1 MVVVFDLNSDSTRSD
16 LGDAMGNLAA
26 MYGSL
31 GRHQDAVVLQE
42 KTLEF
47 RRRVLPENHSDIG
60 ESCVNISISYHRAG
74 DFRRAIERAR
84 EALRIFQ
91 ATLPPSHPHLKTAQ
105 ELVRL
110 IQGDIARRA

>member
-1 MVVVFDLNSDSTRSD
+1 MVVIFDLNSDLTRSD

-26 MYGSL
+26 IYGKL

-60 ESCVNISISYHRAG
+60 ESCVNISISYQQAG
-74 DFRRAIERAR
+74 DFRRAIEMAR

-91 ATLPPSHPHLKTAQ
+91 ATQPPSHPHSKMAQ